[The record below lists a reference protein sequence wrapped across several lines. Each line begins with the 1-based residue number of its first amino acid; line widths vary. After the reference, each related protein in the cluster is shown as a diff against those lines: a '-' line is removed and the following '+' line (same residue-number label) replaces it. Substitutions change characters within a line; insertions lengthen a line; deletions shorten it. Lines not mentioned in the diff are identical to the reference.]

1 VPVTLPRNALVKP
14 RPRRAAT
21 RHPGHGHHPW
31 WPFTKRILSLLF
43 FAAVTLLL
51 VRYARNIDWSDVLDS
66 VRNTPGPALLI
77 ATLLA
82 ATSHSLYSCFDLFGR
97 RYTGHELPKKTVM
110 AVTFISYAFNLCI
123 GSLVGGVAFRYRLY
137 SRLGLRQG
145 VITRVVTLSMVTN
158 WVGYMLLAGMVF
170 QAAPLQLPPSWK
182 MGNYGLQWLGGGL
195 VLAAVGYVFACI
207 RAGGRVWTVRGHE
220 LFLPPWRMAVLQL
233 AISCVNWSVMAGVVY
248 VLLLQKVAYSDVLTV
263 LLIAAV
269 AGVVAHV
276 PAGLGVFEFVF
287 IALLSHQISE
297 GRLLAALLGYRAI
310 YYIVP
315 LMAAAALYLVME
327 AHARQRRRA
336 MP

>member
-1 VPVTLPRNALVKP
+1 
-14 RPRRAAT
+14 
-21 RHPGHGHHPW
+21 
-31 WPFTKRILSLLF
+31 
-43 FAAVTLLL
+43 
-51 VRYARNIDWSDVLDS
+51 
-66 VRNTPGPALLI
+66 
-77 ATLLA
+77 
-82 ATSHSLYSCFDLFGR
+82 
-97 RYTGHELPKKTVM
+97 
-110 AVTFISYAFNLCI
+110 
-123 GSLVGGVAFRYRLY
+123 
-137 SRLGLRQG
+137 
-145 VITRVVTLSMVTN
+145 
-158 WVGYMLLAGMVF
+158 
-170 QAAPLQLPPSWK
+170 
-182 MGNYGLQWLGGGL
+182 
-195 VLAAVGYVFACI
+195 
-207 RAGGRVWTVRGHE
+207 
-220 LFLPPWRMAVLQL
+220 MAVLQL

-276 PAGLGVFEFVF
+276 PAGLGVFEFIF